1 MQARDGVTRYEVAA
15 EGTGRMTERG
25 AERGSVRA
33 PARRL
38 ATLYTA
44 AAFHNRL
51 AGDQPSE
58 APLDRAHHAWANAWD
73 RVAALVRSAYDAA
86 SLARLTARLER
97 EAREGDSAEWRAV
110 CAHAAGEL
118 SRVAPRRR

>member
-1 MQARDGVTRYEVAA
+1 MQVRDGVTRYDAA
-15 EGTGRMTERG
+15 SDGAGRMGERG
-25 AERGSVRA
+25 AERA

-51 AGDQPSE
+51 ASARPSA
-58 APLDRAHHAWANAWD
+58 APLDRAHQAWANAWD
-73 RVAALVRSAYDAA
+73 RAAALVRSASDRESLA
-86 SLARLTARLER
+86 SLTSRLER

-110 CAHAAGEL
+110 CAHAANEL
-118 SRVAPRRR
+118 SRVTPPRR